1 MTLYMTLVYW
11 EGGFSK
17 MHPQP
22 PLPSPRPG
30 YNAWRRFCGLPQP
43 QTVGELG
50 TVLKNLKLA
59 MKLMEQY
66 GTPNNI
72 DIWIGGV
79 SEPLNRNG
87 RVGPLLACLIGTQFR
102 MLRDGDR

>member
-1 MTLYMTLVYW
+1 
-11 EGGFSK
+11 

-22 PLPSPRPG
+22 PLPSLDTG

-43 QTVGELG
+43 QTVGELT
-50 TVLKNLKLA
+50 TVLKNQDLA
-59 MKLMEQY
+59 RKLMTQY

-72 DIWIGGV
+72 DIWMGGV
-79 SEPLNRNG
+79 AEPLNSKG

-102 MLRDGDR
+102 QLRDGDR